1 MSRSQTIKD
10 MDCLLVTCKNCTK
23 RNDPKWGNPSY
34 NRLQQ
39 YCNTKCATGKKLL
52 KVAAALDKEV
62 RARRKQKKKV
72 SA

>member
-1 MSRSQTIKD
+1 MSRKETIQT
-10 MDCLLVTCKNCTK
+10 MDCLLATCKTCTK

-39 YCNTKCATGKKLL
+39 YCNSKCKTGKDLL
-52 KVAAALDKEV
+52 KVATALDKEV
-62 RARRKQKKKV
+62 RARRRKKKV